1 VEAFLGRFGGLIH
14 AFELNGLRPWKEN
27 RAVVG
32 LAERHRMPLV
42 SGGDRHGKEPNAC
55 LNLTNAASFAEFADE
70 VRRDRWSDVL
80 FLHQYCEPLRMRIL
94 DNLAG
99 IIEDDPEHALGW
111 VRWSDRVFY
120 LTDEGVVKSLAE
132 LWGSQTPA
140 VVTRFVGLMSLLKHR
155 QVRGALR
162 AAFAEREEFAV

>member
-1 VEAFLGRFGGLIH
+1 
-14 AFELNGLRPWKEN
+14 
-27 RAVVG
+27 
-32 LAERHRMPLV
+32 M
-42 SGGDRHGKEPNAC
+42 
-55 LNLTNAASFAEFADE
+55 
-70 VRRDRWSDVL
+70 
-80 FLHQYCEPLRMRIL
+80 
-94 DNLAG
+94 AG

-120 LTDEGVVKSLAE
+120 LTDEGMVKSLAE